1 MIDDDSD
8 GNITEGDLLKVLQ
21 QLGSLALLPSASSPG
36 AQADPP

>member
-21 QLGSLALLPSASSPG
+21 QLGLLALTRLQVSPIRVHSG
-36 AQADPP
+36 